1 MKAFSVKCEQGSKKM
16 ADLND
21 KLQKLLIAVS
31 YAFLSAISVNLFWLP
46 GGIYANGVTGFAQL
60 VVALSGKFNFP
71 MLDLATLV
79 LFINVPLL
87 VIAWFKIDRKFTIF
101 TIIAVFLTSMF
112 MKLIPVMVLTTDPVI
127 CTVFGGVI
135 HGLGVGLTL
144 NSNFSTGGLDIIGI
158 LVKKVTTRSIGT
170 IFTVFNLVIEFI
182 AGFVFG
188 WRYALYSAITIF
200 INGKVID
207 FVNTKEKKVQLL
219 IVTKHAGEML
229 QRIQDSHQSGITVIN
244 HAQGGYYHE
253 AQDILLLVV
262 TSHELNAI
270 ATVVKK
276 VDQLAFMSITKG
288 IETNRITSQ
297 WG

>member
-1 MKAFSVKCEQGSKKM
+1 MASLKDHLKK
-16 ADLND
+16 LV
-21 KLQKLLIAVS
+21 IAAS
-31 YAFLSAISVNLFWLP
+31 YAFLSAVSVNLFWVP

-60 VVALSGKFNFP
+60 VVALSGKFHLP

-79 LFINVPLL
+79 LLINVPLL

-101 TIIAVFLTSMF
+101 TIIAVFLTSVF
-112 MKLIPVMVLTTDPVI
+112 MKVIPVMALTNDPVI

-135 HGLGVGLTL
+135 HGLGVGITL
-144 NSNFSTGGLDIIGI
+144 NSDFSTGGLDIIGI
-158 LVKKVTTRSIGT
+158 LVRKVTTRSIGT
-170 IFTVFNLVIEFI
+170 IFTAFNLAIEFI

-188 WRYALYSAITIF
+188 WRYALYSAITVF
-200 INGKVID
+200 INGKVVD
-207 FVNTKEKKVQLL
+207 FVNTKERKVQLL
-219 IVTKHAGEML
+219 IVTKHANEML
-229 QRIQDSHQSGITVIN
+229 RRIQDNHQSGITVIN

-253 AQDILLLVV
+253 SQDILLLVV

-270 ATVVKK
+270 SSVVKK

-288 IETNRITSQ
+288 IETNRSTSQ

>member
-1 MKAFSVKCEQGSKKM
+1 MASLKDHLKK
-16 ADLND
+16 LV
-21 KLQKLLIAVS
+21 IAAS
-31 YAFLSAISVNLFWLP
+31 YAFLSAVSVNLFWVP

-60 VVALSGKFNFP
+60 VVALSGKFHLP

-79 LFINVPLL
+79 LLINVPLL

-101 TIIAVFLTSMF
+101 TIIAVFLTSVF
-112 MKLIPVMVLTTDPVI
+112 MKLIPVMALTNDPVI

-135 HGLGVGLTL
+135 HGLGVGITL
-144 NSNFSTGGLDIIGI
+144 NSDFSTGGLDIIGI
-158 LVKKVTTRSIGT
+158 LVRKVTTRSIGT
-170 IFTVFNLVIEFI
+170 IFTAFNLAIEFI

-188 WRYALYSAITIF
+188 WRYALYSAITVF
-200 INGKVID
+200 INGKVVD
-207 FVNTKEKKVQLL
+207 FVNTKERKVQLL
-219 IVTKHAGEML
+219 IVTKHANEML
-229 QRIQDSHQSGITVIN
+229 RRIQDNHQSGITVIN

-253 AQDILLLVV
+253 LQDILLLVV

-270 ATVVKK
+270 SSVVKK

-288 IETNRITSQ
+288 IETNRSTSQ

>member
-1 MKAFSVKCEQGSKKM
+1 MASLKDHLKK
-16 ADLND
+16 LV
-21 KLQKLLIAVS
+21 IAAS
-31 YAFLSAISVNLFWLP
+31 YAFLSAVSVNLFWVP

-60 VVALSGKFNFP
+60 VVALSGKFHLP

-79 LFINVPLL
+79 LLINVPLL

-101 TIIAVFLTSMF
+101 TIIAVFLTSVF
-112 MKLIPVMVLTTDPVI
+112 MKLIPVMALTNDPVI

-135 HGLGVGLTL
+135 HGLGVGITL
-144 NSNFSTGGLDIIGI
+144 NSDFSTGGLDIIGI
-158 LVKKVTTRSIGT
+158 LVRKVKTRSIGT
-170 IFTVFNLVIEFI
+170 IFTAFNLAIEFI

-188 WRYALYSAITIF
+188 WRYALYSAITVF
-200 INGKVID
+200 INGKVVD
-207 FVNTKEKKVQLL
+207 FVNTKERKVQLL
-219 IVTKHAGEML
+219 IVTKHANEML
-229 QRIQDSHQSGITVIN
+229 RRIQDNHQSGITVIN

-253 AQDILLLVV
+253 SQDILLLVV

-270 ATVVKK
+270 SSVVKK

-288 IETNRITSQ
+288 IETNRSTSQ

>member
-1 MKAFSVKCEQGSKKM
+1 MASLKDHLKK
-16 ADLND
+16 LV
-21 KLQKLLIAVS
+21 IAAS
-31 YAFLSAISVNLFWLP
+31 YAFLSAVSVNLFWVP

-60 VVALSGKFNFP
+60 VVALSGKFHLP

-79 LFINVPLL
+79 LLINVPLL

-101 TIIAVFLTSMF
+101 TIIAVFLTSVF
-112 MKLIPVMVLTTDPVI
+112 MKLIPVMALTNDPVI

-135 HGLGVGLTL
+135 HGLGVGITL
-144 NSNFSTGGLDIIGI
+144 NSDFSTGGLDIIGI
-158 LVKKVTTRSIGT
+158 LVRKVTTRSIGT
-170 IFTVFNLVIEFI
+170 IFTAFNLAIEFI

-188 WRYALYSAITIF
+188 WRYALYSAITVF
-200 INGKVID
+200 INGKVVD
-207 FVNTKEKKVQLL
+207 FVNTKERKVQLL
-219 IVTKHAGEML
+219 IMTKHANEML
-229 QRIQDSHQSGITVIN
+229 RRIQDNHQSGITVIN

-253 AQDILLLVV
+253 SQDILLLVV

-270 ATVVKK
+270 SSVVKK

-288 IETNRITSQ
+288 IETNRSTSQ

>member
-1 MKAFSVKCEQGSKKM
+1 MASLKNHLKK
-16 ADLND
+16 LV
-21 KLQKLLIAVS
+21 IAAS
-31 YAFLSAISVNLFWLP
+31 YAFLSAVSVNLFWVP

-60 VVALSGKFNFP
+60 VVALSGKFHLP

-79 LFINVPLL
+79 LLINVPLL

-101 TIIAVFLTSMF
+101 TIIAVFLTSVF
-112 MKLIPVMVLTTDPVI
+112 MKLIPVMALTNDPVI

-135 HGLGVGLTL
+135 HGLGVGITL
-144 NSNFSTGGLDIIGI
+144 NSDFSTGGLDIIGI
-158 LVKKVTTRSIGT
+158 LVRKVKTRSIGT
-170 IFTVFNLVIEFI
+170 IFTAFNLAIEFI

-188 WRYALYSAITIF
+188 WRYALYSAITVF
-200 INGKVID
+200 INGKVVD
-207 FVNTKEKKVQLL
+207 FVNTKERKVQLL
-219 IVTKHAGEML
+219 IVTKHANEML
-229 QRIQDSHQSGITVIN
+229 RRIQDNHQSGITVIN

-253 AQDILLLVV
+253 SQDILLLVV

-270 ATVVKK
+270 SSVVKK

-288 IETNRITSQ
+288 IETNRSTSQ

>member
-1 MKAFSVKCEQGSKKM
+1 MASLKDHLKK
-16 ADLND
+16 LV
-21 KLQKLLIAVS
+21 IAAS
-31 YAFLSAISVNLFWLP
+31 YAFLSAVSVNLFWVP

-60 VVALSGKFNFP
+60 VVALSGKFHLP

-79 LFINVPLL
+79 LLINVPLL

-101 TIIAVFLTSMF
+101 TIIAVFLTSVF
-112 MKLIPVMVLTTDPVI
+112 MKLIPVMALTNDPVI

-135 HGLGVGLTL
+135 HGLGVGITL
-144 NSNFSTGGLDIIGI
+144 NNDFSTGGLDIIGI
-158 LVKKVTTRSIGT
+158 LVRKVTTQSIGT
-170 IFTVFNLVIEFI
+170 IFTAFNLAIEFI

-188 WRYALYSAITIF
+188 WRYALYSAITVF
-200 INGKVID
+200 INGKVVD
-207 FVNTKEKKVQLL
+207 FVNTKERKVQLL
-219 IVTKHAGEML
+219 IVTKHANEML
-229 QRIQDSHQSGITVIN
+229 RRIQDNHQSGITVIN

-253 AQDILLLVV
+253 SQDILLLVV

-270 ATVVKK
+270 SSVVKK

-288 IETNRITSQ
+288 IETNRSTSQ

>member
-1 MKAFSVKCEQGSKKM
+1 MASLKDHLKK
-16 ADLND
+16 LV
-21 KLQKLLIAVS
+21 IAAS
-31 YAFLSAISVNLFWLP
+31 YAFLSAVSVNLFWVP

-60 VVALSGKFNFP
+60 VVALSGKFHLP

-79 LFINVPLL
+79 LLINVPLL

-101 TIIAVFLTSMF
+101 TIIAVFLTSVF
-112 MKLIPVMVLTTDPVI
+112 MKLIPVMALTNDPVI

-135 HGLGVGLTL
+135 HGLGVGITL
-144 NSNFSTGGLDIIGI
+144 NSDFFTGGLDIIGI
-158 LVKKVTTRSIGT
+158 LVRKVTTRSIGT
-170 IFTVFNLVIEFI
+170 IFTAFNLAIEFI

-188 WRYALYSAITIF
+188 WRYALYSAITVF
-200 INGKVID
+200 INGKVLD
-207 FVNTKEKKVQLL
+207 FVNTKERKVQLL
-219 IVTKHAGEML
+219 IVTKHANEML
-229 QRIQDSHQSGITVIN
+229 RRIQDNHQSGITVIN

-253 AQDILLLVV
+253 SQDILLLVV

-270 ATVVKK
+270 SSVVKK

-288 IETNRITSQ
+288 IETNRSTSQ

>member
-1 MKAFSVKCEQGSKKM
+1 MASLKNHLKK
-16 ADLND
+16 LV
-21 KLQKLLIAVS
+21 IAAS
-31 YAFLSAISVNLFWLP
+31 YAFLSAVSVNLFWVP

-60 VVALSGKFNFP
+60 VVALSGKFHLP

-79 LFINVPLL
+79 LLINVPLL

-101 TIIAVFLTSMF
+101 TIIAVFLTSVF
-112 MKLIPVMVLTTDPVI
+112 MKLIPVMALTNDPVI

-135 HGLGVGLTL
+135 HGLGVGITL
-144 NSNFSTGGLDIIGI
+144 NSDFSTGGLDIIGI
-158 LVKKVTTRSIGT
+158 LVRKVTTRSIGT
-170 IFTVFNLVIEFI
+170 IFTAFNLAIEFI

-188 WRYALYSAITIF
+188 WRYALYSAITVF
-200 INGKVID
+200 INGKVVD
-207 FVNTKEKKVQLL
+207 FVNTKERKVQLL
-219 IVTKHAGEML
+219 IVTKHANEML
-229 QRIQDSHQSGITVIN
+229 RRIQDNHQSGITVIN

-253 AQDILLLVV
+253 SQDILLLVV

-270 ATVVKK
+270 SSVVKK

-288 IETNRITSQ
+288 IETNRSISQ

>member
-1 MKAFSVKCEQGSKKM
+1 MASLKDHLKK
-16 ADLND
+16 LV
-21 KLQKLLIAVS
+21 IAAS
-31 YAFLSAISVNLFWLP
+31 YAFLSAVSVNLFWVP

-60 VVALSGKFNFP
+60 VVALSGKFHLP

-79 LFINVPLL
+79 LLINVPLL

-101 TIIAVFLTSMF
+101 TIIAVFLTSVF
-112 MKLIPVMVLTTDPVI
+112 MKLIPVMALTNDPVI

-135 HGLGVGLTL
+135 HGLGVGITL
-144 NSNFSTGGLDIIGI
+144 NSDFSTGGLDIIGI
-158 LVKKVTTRSIGT
+158 LVRKVTTRSIGT
-170 IFTVFNLVIEFI
+170 IFTAFNLAIEFI

-188 WRYALYSAITIF
+188 WRYALYSAITVF
-200 INGKVID
+200 INGKVVD
-207 FVNTKEKKVQLL
+207 FVNTKERKVQLL
-219 IVTKHAGEML
+219 IVTKHANEML
-229 QRIQDSHQSGITVIN
+229 RRIQDNHQSGITVIN

-253 AQDILLLVV
+253 SQDILLLVV

-270 ATVVKK
+270 SSVVKK

-288 IETNRITSQ
+288 IETNRSTSQ

>member
-1 MKAFSVKCEQGSKKM
+1 MASLKDHLKK
-16 ADLND
+16 LV
-21 KLQKLLIAVS
+21 IAAS
-31 YAFLSAISVNLFWLP
+31 YAFLSAVSVNLFWVP

-60 VVALSGKFNFP
+60 VVALSGKFHLP

-79 LFINVPLL
+79 LLINVPLL

-101 TIIAVFLTSMF
+101 TIIAVFLTSVF
-112 MKLIPVMVLTTDPVI
+112 MKLIPVMALTNDPVI

-135 HGLGVGLTL
+135 HGLGVGITL
-144 NSNFSTGGLDIIGI
+144 NSDFSTGGLDIIGI
-158 LVKKVTTRSIGT
+158 LVRKVTTRSIGT
-170 IFTVFNLVIEFI
+170 IFTAFNLAIEFI

-188 WRYALYSAITIF
+188 WRYALYSAITVF
-200 INGKVID
+200 INGKVLD
-207 FVNTKEKKVQLL
+207 FVNTKERKVQLL
-219 IVTKHAGEML
+219 IVTKHANEML
-229 QRIQDSHQSGITVIN
+229 RRIQDNHQSGITVIN

-253 AQDILLLVV
+253 SQDILLLVV

-270 ATVVKK
+270 SSVVKK

-288 IETNRITSQ
+288 IETNRSTSQ

>member
-1 MKAFSVKCEQGSKKM
+1 MASLKDHLKK
-16 ADLND
+16 LV
-21 KLQKLLIAVS
+21 IAAS
-31 YAFLSAISVNLFWLP
+31 YAFLSAVSVNLFWVP

-60 VVALSGKFNFP
+60 VVALSGKFHLP

-79 LFINVPLL
+79 LLINVPLL

-101 TIIAVFLTSMF
+101 TIIAVFLTSVF
-112 MKLIPVMVLTTDPVI
+112 MKLIPVMALTNDPVI

-135 HGLGVGLTL
+135 HGLGVGITL
-144 NSNFSTGGLDIIGI
+144 NSDFSTGGLDIIGI
-158 LVKKVTTRSIGT
+158 LVRKVTTRSIGT
-170 IFTVFNLVIEFI
+170 IFTAFNLAIEFI

-188 WRYALYSAITIF
+188 WRYALYSAITVF
-200 INGKVID
+200 IKGKVVD
-207 FVNTKEKKVQLL
+207 FVNTKERKVQLL
-219 IVTKHAGEML
+219 IVTKHANEML
-229 QRIQDSHQSGITVIN
+229 RRIQDNHQSGITVIN

-253 AQDILLLVV
+253 SQDILLLVV

-270 ATVVKK
+270 SSVVKK

-288 IETNRITSQ
+288 IETNRSTSQ

>member
-1 MKAFSVKCEQGSKKM
+1 MASLKNHLKK
-16 ADLND
+16 LV
-21 KLQKLLIAVS
+21 IAAS
-31 YAFLSAISVNLFWLP
+31 YAFLSAVSVNLFWVP

-60 VVALSGKFNFP
+60 VVALSGKFHLP

-79 LFINVPLL
+79 LLINVPLL

-101 TIIAVFLTSMF
+101 TIIAVFLTSVF
-112 MKLIPVMVLTTDPVI
+112 MKLIPVMALTNDPVI

-135 HGLGVGLTL
+135 HGLGVGITL
-144 NSNFSTGGLDIIGI
+144 NSDFSTGGLDIIGI
-158 LVKKVTTRSIGT
+158 LVRKVTTRSIGT
-170 IFTVFNLVIEFI
+170 IFTAFNLAIEFI

-188 WRYALYSAITIF
+188 WRYALYSTITVF
-200 INGKVID
+200 INGKVVD
-207 FVNTKEKKVQLL
+207 FVNTKERKVQLL
-219 IVTKHAGEML
+219 IVTKHANEML
-229 QRIQDSHQSGITVIN
+229 RRIQDNHQSGITVIN

-253 AQDILLLVV
+253 SQDILLLVV

-270 ATVVKK
+270 SSVVKK

-288 IETNRITSQ
+288 IETNRSTSQ

>member
-1 MKAFSVKCEQGSKKM
+1 
-16 ADLND
+16 
-21 KLQKLLIAVS
+21 
-31 YAFLSAISVNLFWLP
+31 VNLFWVP

-60 VVALSGKFNFP
+60 VVALSGKFHLP

-79 LFINVPLL
+79 LLINVPLL

-101 TIIAVFLTSMF
+101 TIIAVFLTSVF
-112 MKLIPVMVLTTDPVI
+112 MKLIPVMALTNDPVI

-135 HGLGVGLTL
+135 HGLGVGITL
-144 NSNFSTGGLDIIGI
+144 NSDFSTGGLDIIGI
-158 LVKKVTTRSIGT
+158 LVRKVTTRSIGT
-170 IFTVFNLVIEFI
+170 IFTAFNLAIEFI

-188 WRYALYSAITIF
+188 WRYALYSAITVF
-200 INGKVID
+200 INGKVLD
-207 FVNTKEKKVQLL
+207 FVNTKERKVQLL
-219 IVTKHAGEML
+219 IVTKHANEML
-229 QRIQDSHQSGITVIN
+229 RRIQDNHQSGITVIN

-253 AQDILLLVV
+253 SQDILLLVV

-270 ATVVKK
+270 SSVVKK

-288 IETNRITSQ
+288 IETNRSTSQ

>member
-1 MKAFSVKCEQGSKKM
+1 MASLKDHLKK
-16 ADLND
+16 LV
-21 KLQKLLIAVS
+21 IAAS
-31 YAFLSAISVNLFWLP
+31 YAFLSAVSVNLFWVP

-60 VVALSGKFNFP
+60 VVALSGKFHLP

-79 LFINVPLL
+79 LLINVPLL

-101 TIIAVFLTSMF
+101 TIIAVFLTSVF
-112 MKLIPVMVLTTDPVI
+112 MKLIPVMALTNDPVI

-135 HGLGVGLTL
+135 HGLGVGITL
-144 NSNFSTGGLDIIGI
+144 NSGFSTGGLDIIGI
-158 LVKKVTTRSIGT
+158 LVSKVTTRSIGT
-170 IFTVFNLVIEFI
+170 IFTAFNLAIEFI

-188 WRYALYSAITIF
+188 WRYALYSAITVF
-200 INGKVID
+200 INGRVVD
-207 FVNTKEKKVQLL
+207 FVNTKERKVQLL
-219 IVTKHAGEML
+219 IVTKHANEML
-229 QRIQDSHQSGITVIN
+229 RRIQDNHQSGITVIN

-253 AQDILLLVV
+253 SQDILLLVV

-270 ATVVKK
+270 SSVVKK

-288 IETNRITSQ
+288 IETNRSTSQ

>member
-1 MKAFSVKCEQGSKKM
+1 MASLKDHLKK
-16 ADLND
+16 LV
-21 KLQKLLIAVS
+21 IAAS
-31 YAFLSAISVNLFWLP
+31 YAFLSAVSVNLFWVP

-60 VVALSGKFNFP
+60 VVALSGKFHLP

-79 LFINVPLL
+79 LLINVPLL

-101 TIIAVFLTSMF
+101 TIIAVFLTSVF
-112 MKLIPVMVLTTDPVI
+112 MKLIPVMALTNDPVI

-135 HGLGVGLTL
+135 HGLGVGITL
-144 NSNFSTGGLDIIGI
+144 NSDFSTGGLDIIGI
-158 LVKKVTTRSIGT
+158 LVRKVKTRSIGT
-170 IFTVFNLVIEFI
+170 IFTAFNLAIEFI

-188 WRYALYSAITIF
+188 WRYALYSAITVF
-200 INGKVID
+200 INGRVVD
-207 FVNTKEKKVQLL
+207 FVNTKERKVQLL
-219 IVTKHAGEML
+219 IVTKHANEML
-229 QRIQDSHQSGITVIN
+229 RRIQDNHQSGITVIN

-253 AQDILLLVV
+253 SQDILLLVV

-270 ATVVKK
+270 SSVVKK

-288 IETNRITSQ
+288 IETNRSTSQ

>member
-1 MKAFSVKCEQGSKKM
+1 MASLKDHLKK
-16 ADLND
+16 LV
-21 KLQKLLIAVS
+21 IAAS
-31 YAFLSAISVNLFWLP
+31 YAFLSAVSVNLFWVP

-60 VVALSGKFNFP
+60 VVALSGKFHLP

-79 LFINVPLL
+79 LLINVPLL

-101 TIIAVFLTSMF
+101 TIIAVFLTSVF
-112 MKLIPVMVLTTDPVI
+112 MKLIPVMALTNDPVI

-135 HGLGVGLTL
+135 HGLGVGITL
-144 NSNFSTGGLDIIGI
+144 NSDFSTGGLDIIGI
-158 LVKKVTTRSIGT
+158 LVRKVTTRSIGT
-170 IFTVFNLVIEFI
+170 IFTAFNLAIEFI

-188 WRYALYSAITIF
+188 WRYALYSAITVF
-200 INGKVID
+200 INGKVVD
-207 FVNTKEKKVQLL
+207 FVNTKERKVQLL
-219 IVTKHAGEML
+219 IVTKHANEML
-229 QRIQDSHQSGITVIN
+229 RRIQDNHQSGITVIN

-253 AQDILLLVV
+253 SQDILLLVV

-270 ATVVKK
+270 SSVVKK

-288 IETNRITSQ
+288 IETNRSISQ

>member
-1 MKAFSVKCEQGSKKM
+1 MASLKDHLKK
-16 ADLND
+16 LV
-21 KLQKLLIAVS
+21 IAAS
-31 YAFLSAISVNLFWLP
+31 YAFLSAVSVNLFWVP

-60 VVALSGKFNFP
+60 VVALSGKFHLP

-79 LFINVPLL
+79 LLINVPLL

-101 TIIAVFLTSMF
+101 TIIAVFLTSVF
-112 MKLIPVMVLTTDPVI
+112 MKLIPVMALTNDPVI

-135 HGLGVGLTL
+135 HGLGVGITL
-144 NSNFSTGGLDIIGI
+144 NSDFSTGGLDIIGI
-158 LVKKVTTRSIGT
+158 LVRKVTTRSIGT
-170 IFTVFNLVIEFI
+170 IFTAFNLAIEFI

-188 WRYALYSAITIF
+188 WRYALYSAITVF
-200 INGKVID
+200 INGKVVD
-207 FVNTKEKKVQLL
+207 MVNTKERKVQLL
-219 IVTKHAGEML
+219 IVTKHANEML
-229 QRIQDSHQSGITVIN
+229 RRIQDNHQSGITVIN

-253 AQDILLLVV
+253 SQDILLLVV

-270 ATVVKK
+270 SSVVKK

-288 IETNRITSQ
+288 IETNRSTSQ

>member
-1 MKAFSVKCEQGSKKM
+1 MASLKDHLKK
-16 ADLND
+16 LV
-21 KLQKLLIAVS
+21 IAAS
-31 YAFLSAISVNLFWLP
+31 YAFLSAVSVNLFWVP

-60 VVALSGKFNFP
+60 VVALSGKFHLP

-79 LFINVPLL
+79 LLINVPLL

-101 TIIAVFLTSMF
+101 TIIAVFLTSVF
-112 MKLIPVMVLTTDPVI
+112 MKLIPVMALTNDPVI

-135 HGLGVGLTL
+135 HGLGVGITL
-144 NSNFSTGGLDIIGI
+144 NSDFSTGGLDIIGI
-158 LVKKVTTRSIGT
+158 LVRKVTTRSIGT
-170 IFTVFNLVIEFI
+170 IFTAFNLAIEFI

-188 WRYALYSAITIF
+188 WRYALYSAITVF
-200 INGKVID
+200 INGRVVD
-207 FVNTKEKKVQLL
+207 FVNTKERKVQLL
-219 IVTKHAGEML
+219 IVTKHANEML
-229 QRIQDSHQSGITVIN
+229 RRIQDNHESGITVIN

-253 AQDILLLVV
+253 SQDILLLVV

-270 ATVVKK
+270 SSVVKK

-288 IETNRITSQ
+288 IETNRSTSQ